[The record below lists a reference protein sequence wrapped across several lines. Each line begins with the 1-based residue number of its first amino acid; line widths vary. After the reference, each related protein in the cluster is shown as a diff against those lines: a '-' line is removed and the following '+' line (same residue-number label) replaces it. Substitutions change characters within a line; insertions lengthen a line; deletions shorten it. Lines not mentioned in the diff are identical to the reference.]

1 MLVCFSPQYLMALL
15 LPQENS
21 DVFLSTA
28 DTDWKVGLA
37 VGEVELFLA
46 PELGAGSGCLVPVL
60 QEGGHGC
67 GSARRAPG
75 DAGLV
80 PTVALRTGGRM
91 WLVGT
96 WQ

>member
-37 VGEVELFLA
+37 VGEEELFL
-46 PELGAGSGCLVPVL
+46 PQSLGQAVAAWCLCCRKGAMAV
-60 QEGGHGC
+60 
-67 GSARRAPG
+67 
-75 DAGLV
+75 GL
-80 PTVALRTGGRM
+80 PAEPLGM
-91 WLVGT
+91 LAWCLL
-96 WQ
+96 